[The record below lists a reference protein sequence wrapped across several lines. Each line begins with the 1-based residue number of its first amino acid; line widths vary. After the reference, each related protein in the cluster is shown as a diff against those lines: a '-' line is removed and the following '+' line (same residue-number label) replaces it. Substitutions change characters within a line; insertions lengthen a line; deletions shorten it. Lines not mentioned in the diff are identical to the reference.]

1 MAGESS
7 FRAAMGQKPDRGS
20 GGVEG
25 ETNRLASA
33 DNSVKKFGPEVGK
46 RQAST
51 LRVRSFAM
59 C

>member
-1 MAGESS
+1 
-7 FRAAMGQKPDRGS
+7 MGQKPDRGS

-25 ETNRLASA
+25 ERNRLASA
-33 DNSVKKFGPEVGK
+33 DNSVKKFGGEVSK

-51 LRVRSFAM
+51 LRVRSFAV